1 MSDYL
6 SDMCVTIKRAAV
18 PSVIHHG
25 AASCWIARGPVMCPV
40 RSREAQATTAWVVY
54 TNDGTTP
61 TIALLL
67 PSLQLL
73 LNVEDDWTLIEAIS
87 LSAWALMLTDCLSDD
102 IAPAV
107 PFIGE

>member
-1 MSDYL
+1 VSDYL

-54 TNDGTTP
+54 T
-61 TIALLL
+61 LL
-67 PSLQLL
+67 
-73 LNVEDDWTLIEAIS
+73 EATS
-87 LSAWALMLTDCLSDD
+87 LSAWALILTDCLSDD